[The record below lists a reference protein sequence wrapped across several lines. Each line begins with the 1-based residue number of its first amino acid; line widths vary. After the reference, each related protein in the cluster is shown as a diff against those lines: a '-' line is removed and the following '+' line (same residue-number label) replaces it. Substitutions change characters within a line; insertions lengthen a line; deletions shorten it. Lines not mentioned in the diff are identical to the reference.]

1 MNSNMH
7 SEVVNIPKDRIAALV
22 GTKGRE
28 RKTIE
33 KQGYC
38 KLNVSSSGSITIK
51 SKNLDKL
58 LSIKLVVEAIG
69 RGFNPEIAH
78 LLFDEE
84 YTLEILDMSAY
95 TKSRSRINTLKSRII
110 GRKGAAR
117 RNLEQLTE
125 TAITIYGKTVGIIG
139 KAVDVSLAQRAV
151 EMILEGS
158 KHASVFRW
166 IQDQRV

>member
-1 MNSNMH
+1 MH
-7 SEVVNIPKDRIAALV
+7 SEIVNIPKDRIAALV
-22 GTKGRE
+22 GTRGRE

-33 KQGYC
+33 QRSSC

-51 SKNLDKL
+51 AVSPNNL
-58 LSIKLVVEAIG
+58 LSVKLIVEAIG

-78 LLFDEE
+78 LLFNEE
-84 YTLEILDMSAY
+84 YTLEILDMSGY

-117 RNLEQLTE
+117 RNLEQLTG

-151 EMILEGS
+151 EMILAGS

-166 IQDQRV
+166 VQDQRV